1 MSLKT
6 WMLSGMNRVFTR
18 SDLPPRTVANVSPS
32 APDAPRVEPIL
43 RPAGGRAPGKA
54 EYLGRYGP
62 LIGAI
67 REALEEFVAHHL
79 RLHLAIA
86 ERDRY
91 MLTSIAVETE
101 GGDEARDLVTRFARE
116 FAPEQIRHFLA
127 KEVIAR
133 LPNASAIDLSQFA
146 GLDLEAPDADEGG
159 AYADLMNELRRGEAS
174 GKPRAFKVALVG
186 RWSDGSAQQPGSG
199 AVQREASPSTPLATR
214 ELVLDVEDADGA
226 RRAQLRAVPGRR
238 YLIGK
243 DPACDIVVNGVYASR
258 RHCEVWL
265 DHGTW
270 WVTDSGSTN
279 GVRVE
284 APRGAGSAR
293 GGVSINGDGAVLEVV
308 PGAHIVLSAAGQ
320 GSAADYPRLGWPHV
334 EGSTLDAA
342 PQVPAT
348 PVTPIVAPAAMRPLL
363 LKVATASG
371 TRMVEVDINET
382 LRVGRSRNQDVVID
396 WAHQG
401 VSGHHVDIVEC
412 DPSGAVVIVHGD
424 NGVSVDGVS
433 HRAGTRFRWSIDQPM
448 LLARALD
455 GETPC
460 ALTLER
466 RR

>member
-18 SDLPPRTVANVSPS
+18 SDLPLRNVAPI

-43 RPAGGRAPGKA
+43 RPAGGRAPGSA
-54 EYLGRYGP
+54 EHLGRYGP

-67 REALEEFVAHHL
+67 REALEEFVANHL

-101 GGDEARDLVTRFARE
+101 RGDEARDLVTRFAHE
-116 FAPEQIRHFLA
+116 FAPEQIRHFLG

-133 LPNASAIDLSQFA
+133 LPNASAIDLSQFS

-159 AYADLMNELRRGEAS
+159 AYADLMNELRQGETL
-174 GKPRAFKVALVG
+174 GKPRAFKVTLVG
-186 RWSDGSAQQPGSG
+186 RWSDGSAQKPGSG
-199 AVQREASPSTPLATR
+199 SAQREASPSTPLASR
-214 ELVLDVEDADGA
+214 ELVLEVEDADGT
-226 RRAQLRAVPGRR
+226 RRAQLHAVPGRR
-238 YLIGK
+238 YVIGK
-243 DPACDIVVNGVYASR
+243 DPACDIVVKGVYASR

-284 APRGAGSAR
+284 APSDAAGSAR

-308 PGAHIVLSAAGQ
+308 PGAQIVLSAAGQ
-320 GSAADYPRLGWPHV
+320 GGAADYPRLAWPHV
-334 EGSTLDAA
+334 PRSTLEPA

-348 PVTPIVAPAAMRPLL
+348 PVTPIVAVAAARPLL

-371 TRMVEVDINET
+371 TRMVEVGVNDT
-382 LRVGRSRNQDVVID
+382 VRVGRSRNQDIVID

-412 DPSGAVVIVHGD
+412 DANGAFVIVHGD

-433 HRAGTRFRWSIDQPM
+433 HRAGTRFRWSVDQPM

-455 GETPC
+455 GEVSC

>member
-1 MSLKT
+1 L
-6 WMLSGMNRVFTR
+6 
-18 SDLPPRTVANVSPS
+18 
-32 APDAPRVEPIL
+32 
-43 RPAGGRAPGKA
+43 
-54 EYLGRYGP
+54 
-62 LIGAI
+62 
-67 REALEEFVAHHL
+67 
-79 RLHLAIA
+79 
-86 ERDRY
+86 
-91 MLTSIAVETE
+91 
-101 GGDEARDLVTRFARE
+101 
-116 FAPEQIRHFLA
+116 
-127 KEVIAR
+127 
-133 LPNASAIDLSQFA
+133 
-146 GLDLEAPDADEGG
+146 
-159 AYADLMNELRRGEAS
+159 
-174 GKPRAFKVALVG
+174 
-186 RWSDGSAQQPGSG
+186 
-199 AVQREASPSTPLATR
+199 
-214 ELVLDVEDADGA
+214 
-226 RRAQLRAVPGRR
+226 
-238 YLIGK
+238 
-243 DPACDIVVNGVYASR
+243 
-258 RHCEVWL
+258 
-265 DHGTW
+265 
-270 WVTDSGSTN
+270 VTDSGSTN

-284 APRGAGSAR
+284 APRGAGPAR